1 MSLPAWPRHG
11 PCKPSNCARFTLNRH
26 WGKPATGRS
35 LASMRAQSLW
45 SCPTLHL
52 CGLWPARLLCQ
63 GGEFSRQE
71 YWSVLANAGC
81 HTLLEHY
88 TSYSPSCHYPPP
100 SPWCCQNPWDPSS
113 RTPPHLVLTGADPS
127 PPGQPQEQTPVDD
140 PHAEVEIKSQL
151 KPRGRVT
158 KEEDP
163 KPSHQMYKL
172 QIKFTGSTRQTLC
185 LWNIW
190 EDSESTHKG
199 KCTSSDSCGH
209 WRQGHTGVGP
219 E

>member
-1 MSLPAWPRHG
+1 M
-11 PCKPSNCARFTLNRH
+11 
-26 WGKPATGRS
+26 PATRS
-35 LASMRAQSLW
+35 SKKDRWGHDSCGGGSPCPCTLGAARVPVSQGLGHLHPQLSLGQSCHRQKSLVPMRPGSLRQ
-45 SCPTLHL
+45 CPTLRL

-100 SPWCCQNPWDPSS
+100 SPGCCQNPWDPSS
-113 RTPPHLVLTGADPS
+113 HTPPHLVLTGADPS

-185 LWNIW
+185 LWNI
-190 EDSESTHKG
+190 
-199 KCTSSDSCGH
+199 
-209 WRQGHTGVGP
+209 
-219 E
+219 